1 MLGKIYTKPGEEQ
14 FIANVIKNSLQ
25 IDLPKYVILRLAINK
40 SIRLEYKSLDNPC
53 YSNYIPYDGSISGA
67 EYNMTQVIGEGKGLK
82 DYTSLLRAFFMFRHK
97 DENLDFSDDSVFT
110 STIDKYIHRGL
121 YELSNLYKSKD
132 DFYQFLLDE
141 FLNFKSQNFTQE
153 SVEANRIDKS
163 RLTQYFKTNA
173 INAEILSINEALRHD
188 VFKIHLASESDF
200 RNLNSKIS
208 SFKREFGLYANA
220 MFNERVGEAMSFNL
234 FLPKPPSN
242 WTILGAS
249 EFRADLAKNNKKMI
263 IVSYLGRDINNEPFF
278 FDLSECPHLLIG
290 GASGS
295 GKSVLLHTI
304 ITSTAKLNQ
313 DAEFIIIDPKG
324 GAEFSVYDGL
334 IKLSKIAQNKVTTD
348 ILNFE
353 NVIGGIIDEMELRY
367 KELAKFGASK
377 NSELTNP
384 FNNIV
389 VIIDE
394 AADAFMNLE
403 NMQNSVVLIA
413 QKARAVGIFVILAT
427 QTPNSNIF
435 KQELRA
441 NFSSRIALK
450 AQNASGSKII
460 IDETGAENLLGK
472 GDMLAK
478 VPPLLSDKI
487 LLFSPY
493 LNKESIKELLKF

>member
-1 MLGKIYTKPGEEQ
+1 
-14 FIANVIKNSLQ
+14 
-25 IDLPKYVILRLAINK
+25 
-40 SIRLEYKSLDNPC
+40 
-53 YSNYIPYDGSISGA
+53 
-67 EYNMTQVIGEGKGLK
+67 
-82 DYTSLLRAFFMFRHK
+82 
-97 DENLDFSDDSVFT
+97 
-110 STIDKYIHRGL
+110 
-121 YELSNLYKSKD
+121 
-132 DFYQFLLDE
+132 
-141 FLNFKSQNFTQE
+141 
-153 SVEANRIDKS
+153 
-163 RLTQYFKTNA
+163 
-173 INAEILSINEALRHD
+173 
-188 VFKIHLASESDF
+188 
-200 RNLNSKIS
+200 
-208 SFKREFGLYANA
+208 
-220 MFNERVGEAMSFNL
+220 
-234 FLPKPPSN
+234 
-242 WTILGAS
+242 
-249 EFRADLAKNNKKMI
+249 MI
-263 IVSYLGRDINNEPFF
+263 IASYLGRNINNEPFF

-304 ITSTAKLNQ
+304 IISIAKLNQ
-313 DAEFIIIDPKG
+313 DTEFVIIDPKG

-377 NSELTNP
+377 NSELANP
-384 FNNIV
+384 FNNIA

-394 AADAFMNLE
+394 VADAFMNLE
-403 NMQNSVVLIA
+403 NMQSSVVLIA

-478 VPPLLSDKI
+478 VPPHLSDKI

-493 LNKESIKELLKF
+493 LNKENIKDLLKF